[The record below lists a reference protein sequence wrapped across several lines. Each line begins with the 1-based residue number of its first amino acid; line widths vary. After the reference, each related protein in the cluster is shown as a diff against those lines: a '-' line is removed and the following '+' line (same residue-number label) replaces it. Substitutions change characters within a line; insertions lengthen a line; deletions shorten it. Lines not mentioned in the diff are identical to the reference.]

1 MPRGARF
8 VFSNAFYHVF
18 NRGIDKKPI
27 FLSEHDYQFFLKKLD
42 DLKSKYDHSLY
53 SYCLMPNHF
62 HISIQT
68 RKVPISRIMS
78 SLGTSYSMYFNRS
91 HKHFGPVFQN
101 RFKSIL
107 IENDS
112 YFLQLSQYI
121 YLNPLKAGLTADPL
135 NYKYSSIREAL
146 GREPLRFL
154 DRDIVRLVGKTES
167 SKKAYENFVVEGIS
181 KDLSNM
187 EKLFENEEA
196 ILGSARFTTSAQK
209 KYHRKQK

>member
-209 KYHRKQK
+209 KYHR

>member
-1 MPRGARF
+1 
-8 VFSNAFYHVF
+8 
-18 NRGIDKKPI
+18 
-27 FLSEHDYQFFLKKLD
+27 
-42 DLKSKYDHSLY
+42 
-53 SYCLMPNHF
+53 
-62 HISIQT
+62 
-68 RKVPISRIMS
+68 
-78 SLGTSYSMYFNRS
+78 MYFNRS